1 MQKKKSNKDPKVSK
15 FDPNDLSHM
24 FFDAIGAG
32 VTMDSMDSTM
42 DHSIGQLASSAMTTA
57 IELTKIVI
65 ENRVRNTE
73 NMIDDDIYKIYKQ
86 SFATIITAVSVT
98 EN

>member
-1 MQKKKSNKDPKVSK
+1 MKKKKINKDPKVSK
-15 FDPNDLSHM
+15 FDPNELSNM
-24 FFDAIGAG
+24 FFDAIGVNVA
-32 VTMDSMDSTM
+32 MDSTM

-57 IELTKIVI
+57 IELSKIVI

-73 NMIDDDIYKIYKQ
+73 NMIDEDIYKIYKK

>member
-15 FDPNDLSHM
+15 FDPNELSHM
-24 FFDAIGAG
+24 FFDAIGVG
-32 VTMDSMDSTM
+32 VATDSTM

-57 IELTKIVI
+57 IELSKIVI

-73 NMIDDDIYKIYKQ
+73 SMIDEDIYKIYKK

>member
-15 FDPNDLSHM
+15 FDPNELSHM
-24 FFDAIGAG
+24 FFDAIGVG
-32 VTMDSMDSTM
+32 VATDSTM
-42 DHSIGQLASSAMTTA
+42 DHSIGQLASSAMSTA

-73 NMIDDDIYKIYKQ
+73 NMIDEDIYKIYKK

>member
-15 FDPNDLSHM
+15 FDPNELSHM
-24 FFDAIGAG
+24 FFDASVG
-32 VTMDSMDSTM
+32 VATDSTM

-57 IELTKIVI
+57 IELSKIVI

-73 NMIDDDIYKIYKQ
+73 NMIDEDIYKIYKQ

>member
-1 MQKKKSNKDPKVSK
+1 
-15 FDPNDLSHM
+15 
-24 FFDAIGAG
+24 
-32 VTMDSMDSTM
+32 
-42 DHSIGQLASSAMTTA
+42 MTTA
-57 IELTKIVI
+57 IELSKIVI

-73 NMIDDDIYKIYKQ
+73 NMIDEDIYKIYKK